1 MKPVPISN
9 KIANQWNEFLDYF
22 NEKAYNILPKNG
34 DKPKWELLDTNQG
47 WDNLGYSGAEDFYQK
62 TLNEF
67 KNQKGY
73 TAADDLTL
81 EHIPV
86 IQKHFDELANTV
98 QSDPEYFNNIM
109 LPMLRNVSNSGDR
122 KMEVIYNPED
132 MGLYN
137 SSTNQ
142 VNTSFASSG
151 NVNPTGWVG
160 SKSRLMRLPFK
171 DLLNSA
177 KSDKDVTPIS
187 KGQFVPASFNQGEPF
202 YKKAKFGVIN
212 TMEYGG
218 KLEDGGKLGS
228 AEQIQATKKILLQNK
243 DKEFVKRIFDPN
255 TMAPA
260 NLGGGEFG
268 THLMEYASDDQG
280 HLVYPRIVNING
292 KLTELSS
299 DDAYNHAIKT
309 GEFIRTPDKNIAAY
323 ISTNGYKEAAGWNK
337 GTFEE
342 GGELEEEVEVTGEG
356 ELEEVSEEIS
366 KAKGPGHEKGG
377 IDLNTGDEIRGD
389 ETVNVKKGMVFSASL
404 INPETNNPFAKDHE
418 ALAKQMKEVEG
429 RTEKWAVKKLSVLKE
444 KEHELFE
451 KQQTL
456 NGNNGEDEE
465 EGEEME
471 DGGLTDGDPPAK
483 AKSKVPQIRYFVANE
498 KTYAVNPKKYDQF
511 IKEFP
516 EAKEYEKLSDN
527 TLVEATSP
535 LAKAGQKK
543 NEPLSK
549 AATTTKTTTQP
560 TDGFKADWN
569 IVKDLL
575 PQEKVDIVQ
584 TQEVPDQL
592 GGLDI
597 QEHKD
602 LYKEV
607 IPLVEKI
614 GANKFIEPLI
624 GEQQKELIGTQNPFS
639 KITTFGVFNDI
650 IKDQIRANY
659 DPETQKLVDQYGPE
673 YERIFQGAARIIRD
687 EENSFVGKKILEE
700 LYKQE
705 QGILQYEKS
714 RANEGENVGTI
725 IPANVETS
733 KGFDYSFEDLV
744 SKFKGIKLTDEKG
757 KVIDTNNITPS
768 QLKEIEAYV
777 KNSYQTFRNL
787 KIEGDNLNKTVEAI
801 ANGKNEFMTGQYDEN
816 GLYVGEKMVKV
827 DENNPLYAQAK
838 DAIDQGIIPKDS
850 DFWKGFLDKSNN
862 VNQKYTKIY
871 SDLQTTIDI
880 DTKASKLALQKE
892 DAEFTNSAIPRL
904 EQAQAD
910 IQNKIDKGEISFEA
924 GSLLLEQTESAI
936 NQQRTQIYDK
946 WSKKIN
952 ANIQQQMKLVNESYN
967 KELKDMFTNS
977 VYEGLDISKVDEQ
990 YINKS
995 LQAFYGIVG
1004 EQVDK
1009 NLGSQYVQLNKLAND
1024 AYQLNPDWKIGSV
1037 TLTNTGKISTEFGRG
1052 ILQMGESL
1060 GGLVSFLGGWE
1071 LGNQLTDTYQQY
1083 NADNPQL
1090 NTGDIKLAD
1099 FLNPDFYIAN
1109 LVPSMPMAIT
1119 FTGIGLITGGAAGGV
1134 AESIGASGVG
1144 KTIFQGVAGSF
1155 METPLMALSEA
1166 GSDFTEQINNGVSVD
1181 VAANQAADTFA
1192 GNMSLWYMN
1201 VGQLMMAF
1209 TPLGKMKG
1217 IKSALLKAP
1226 AGIFTEGAE
1235 EVYQG
1240 HLTQHNPYQTLLDY
1254 AFSPMGKKE
1263 FVIGGVMGLAFSA
1276 PDVASTI
1283 AGKDDKFSSA
1293 LMYDMLMAGDMA
1305 TEYNRI
1311 KQGLDLMKVRDQIA
1325 PEKYDAAM
1333 QQLEFALLKGRE
1345 IPENLKPEQK
1355 QNIFSILSDIN
1366 KIEQV
1371 KATTTDPTLI
1381 KTYDKEIG
1389 ALEKQVQETMAGTQ
1403 PMYFIG
1409 RVSYPKDQF
1418 EQLIEDPDV
1427 AAQII
1432 NGETTV
1438 GVYNDD
1444 AVKSKIEALYD
1455 TENKNGVQGGIQD
1468 GQELVE
1474 GELDKG
1480 AGGEEISPSGVVQNE
1495 EGVVDITP
1503 EDQEFVDIFEEA
1515 KGYTGLR
1522 KIEAMDEL
1530 KTKNSAKFAQVSFI
1544 DNNLDVIAEKLNIK
1558 KDCK

>member
-1 MKPVPISN
+1 
-9 KIANQWNEFLDYF
+9 
-22 NEKAYNILPKNG
+22 
-34 DKPKWELLDTNQG
+34 
-47 WDNLGYSGAEDFYQK
+47 
-62 TLNEF
+62 
-67 KNQKGY
+67 
-73 TAADDLTL
+73 
-81 EHIPV
+81 
-86 IQKHFDELANTV
+86 
-98 QSDPEYFNNIM
+98 
-109 LPMLRNVSNSGDR
+109 
-122 KMEVIYNPED
+122 
-132 MGLYN
+132 
-137 SSTNQ
+137 
-142 VNTSFASSG
+142 
-151 NVNPTGWVG
+151 
-160 SKSRLMRLPFK
+160 
-171 DLLNSA
+171 
-177 KSDKDVTPIS
+177 
-187 KGQFVPASFNQGEPF
+187 
-202 YKKAKFGVIN
+202 
-212 TMEYGG
+212 
-218 KLEDGGKLGS
+218 
-228 AEQIQATKKILLQNK
+228 
-243 DKEFVKRIFDPN
+243 
-255 TMAPA
+255 
-260 NLGGGEFG
+260 
-268 THLMEYASDDQG
+268 
-280 HLVYPRIVNING
+280 
-292 KLTELSS
+292 
-299 DDAYNHAIKT
+299 
-309 GEFIRTPDKNIAAY
+309 
-323 ISTNGYKEAAGWNK
+323 
-337 GTFEE
+337 
-342 GGELEEEVEVTGEG
+342 
-356 ELEEVSEEIS
+356 
-366 KAKGPGHEKGG
+366 
-377 IDLNTGDEIRGD
+377 
-389 ETVNVKKGMVFSASL
+389 
-404 INPETNNPFAKDHE
+404 
-418 ALAKQMKEVEG
+418 
-429 RTEKWAVKKLSVLKE
+429 
-444 KEHELFE
+444 
-451 KQQTL
+451 
-456 NGNNGEDEE
+456 
-465 EGEEME
+465 
-471 DGGLTDGDPPAK
+471 
-483 AKSKVPQIRYFVANE
+483 
-498 KTYAVNPKKYDQF
+498 
-511 IKEFP
+511 
-516 EAKEYEKLSDN
+516 
-527 TLVEATSP
+527 
-535 LAKAGQKK
+535 
-543 NEPLSK
+543 
-549 AATTTKTTTQP
+549 
-560 TDGFKADWN
+560 
-569 IVKDLL
+569 
-575 PQEKVDIVQ
+575 
-584 TQEVPDQL
+584 
-592 GGLDI
+592 
-597 QEHKD
+597 
-602 LYKEV
+602 
-607 IPLVEKI
+607 
-614 GANKFIEPLI
+614 
-624 GEQQKELIGTQNPFS
+624 
-639 KITTFGVFNDI
+639 
-650 IKDQIRANY
+650 
-659 DPETQKLVDQYGPE
+659 
-673 YERIFQGAARIIRD
+673 
-687 EENSFVGKKILEE
+687 
-700 LYKQE
+700 
-705 QGILQYEKS
+705 
-714 RANEGENVGTI
+714 
-725 IPANVETS
+725 
-733 KGFDYSFEDLV
+733 
-744 SKFKGIKLTDEKG
+744 
-757 KVIDTNNITPS
+757 
-768 QLKEIEAYV
+768 
-777 KNSYQTFRNL
+777 
-787 KIEGDNLNKTVEAI
+787 
-801 ANGKNEFMTGQYDEN
+801 
-816 GLYVGEKMVKV
+816 
-827 DENNPLYAQAK
+827 
-838 DAIDQGIIPKDS
+838 
-850 DFWKGFLDKSNN
+850 
-862 VNQKYTKIY
+862 
-871 SDLQTTIDI
+871 
-880 DTKASKLALQKE
+880 
-892 DAEFTNSAIPRL
+892 
-904 EQAQAD
+904 
-910 IQNKIDKGEISFEA
+910 
-924 GSLLLEQTESAI
+924 
-936 NQQRTQIYDK
+936 
-946 WSKKIN
+946 
-952 ANIQQQMKLVNESYN
+952 MKLVNESYN

-1226 AGIFTEGAE
+1226 AGIVTEGAE

-1276 PDVASTI
+1276 PDAAATI
-1283 AGKDDKFSSA
+1283 AGKDDKANSA

-1418 EQLIEDPDV
+1418 EQLIENPEV